1 MLRAVLLSTLLL
13 LAQVTLAA
21 QEDWVIAAK
30 ARSPED
36 ISLWTRTVPGAE
48 LKAFRGAMHTD
59 APMASAVAMLY
70 DATNMTEWI
79 FRCREAHILGQAENG
94 DTFIYLKIEGIWPVG
109 DRDAI
114 IRAHPVLNEATG
126 ELVIIG
132 TAELDYIP
140 PVDGYVRIPAI
151 ESTWRLTPTPGGL
164 IRIEWTGHV
173 DPAGYVPRW
182 LTNALATWIPRH
194 TLRQVRGLLDDP
206 RWRAPAVQEKGKAL
220 LGNIRN
226 IIR

>member
-13 LAQVTLAA
+13 LVQFTHAV
-21 QEDWVIAAK
+21 QEDWVVAAK

-48 LKAFRGAMHTD
+48 LKAFRGAMHTR
-59 APMASAVAMLY
+59 APMASTVAMLY

-79 FRCREAHILGQAENG
+79 FRCREAHILGQADNG
-94 DTFIYLKIEGIWPVG
+94 DTFVYLKIEGIWPVG

-114 IRAHPVLNEATG
+114 IRAHPVLNEKTG
-126 ELVIIG
+126 ELIVTG
-132 TAELDYIP
+132 TAEPDYIP

-151 ESTWRLTPTPGGL
+151 ESTWRLTPMPGGL

-182 LTNALATWIPRH
+182 LTNALATWVPRH
-194 TLRQVRGLLDDP
+194 TLRQVRNLLDDP
-206 RWRAPAVQEKGKAL
+206 DWRTPAVQERGRQL
-220 LGNIRN
+220 LKDVRNVIR
-226 IIR
+226 

>member
-13 LAQVTLAA
+13 MVQAGFSA

-48 LKAFRGAMHTD
+48 LKAFRGAMHTE

-79 FRCREAHILGQAENG
+79 FRCREARILGQAENG
-94 DTFIYLKIEGIWPVG
+94 DTFVYLKIEGIWPVG

-114 IRAHPVLNEATG
+114 IRAHPVLNERTG
-126 ELVIIG
+126 ELIIRG
-132 TAELDYIP
+132 TAEPGHIP

-151 ESTWRLTPTPGGL
+151 ESSWRLTPVADGL
-164 IRIEWTGHV
+164 VRIEWTGHI

-182 LTNALATWIPRH
+182 LTNALATWVPRH
-194 TLRQVRGLLDDP
+194 TLRYVRNLLDDP
-206 RWRAPAVQEKGKAL
+206 QWRTTAVQDQGKAL
-220 LGNIRN
+220 LGAIRN
-226 IIR
+226 VIR